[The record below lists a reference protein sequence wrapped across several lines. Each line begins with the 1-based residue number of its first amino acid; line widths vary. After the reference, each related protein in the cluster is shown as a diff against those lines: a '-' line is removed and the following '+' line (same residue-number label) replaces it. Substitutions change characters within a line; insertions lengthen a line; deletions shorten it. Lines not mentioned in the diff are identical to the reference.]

1 MHFVFTYSILRHILH
16 ERKKNFK
23 NLTEVHRKT
32 NSITIHEKQ
41 KYNPVKT
48 VPKPNRKMVETE
60 EWMIPLTYIYTTV
73 RRRMDTPNIHIHNCQ
88 KKNGYP

>member
-1 MHFVFTYSILRHILH
+1 MYFVFTYSILRHILH
-16 ERKKNFK
+16 KRKKNLK

-32 NSITIHEKQ
+32 NSITIYEKQ

-48 VPKPNRKMVETE
+48 VPKHNRKMVETE

-73 RRRMDTPNIHIHNCQ
+73 RRRMDTSNIHIHNCQ